1 MSIKD
6 QKPQKMLPVI
16 GLNRSY
22 TGGVKTD
29 LLATIVV
36 YPFGLLFVAAV
47 LCTIVLICF

>member
-1 MSIKD
+1 MNIESKK
-6 QKPQKMLPVI
+6 QRKMLPVI